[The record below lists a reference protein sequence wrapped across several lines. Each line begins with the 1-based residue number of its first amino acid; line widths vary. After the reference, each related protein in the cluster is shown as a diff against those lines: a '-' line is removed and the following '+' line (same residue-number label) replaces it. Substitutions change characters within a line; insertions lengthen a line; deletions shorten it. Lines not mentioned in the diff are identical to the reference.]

1 MRRRPLALRTRGMLA
16 FGALALAVSTVV
28 AVATYEI
35 ARATLV
41 AQRERAA
48 QRQAFLNARSVRSG
62 LAGGLVGDGR
72 LLDRVQIATGG
83 AALLRM
89 GEEWYSTSVAVDR
102 SDVSAGM
109 LAAVA
114 EGSVARQ
121 RLDTSIGPVVAVAL
135 PVDAS
140 TTYVELVPTAEVAD
154 ALSLVARGA
163 VVVVAASTGLGV
175 LVGRWLAAR
184 VLRPVRRA
192 ADAADRIRQGA
203 LDRRLDDEDDPD
215 LAPLV
220 DSFNEMVDGLQ
231 TRIDREARFASDVS
245 HELRSPLATMSA
257 ALSVAR
263 RSAGDNERE
272 ALDALGAEIDRFNQL
287 VVELL
292 EISRSESG
300 SAAVRREPVDP
311 VELVGSVLRASGR
324 SAVPVVREGPPD
336 RVELD
341 KRRIGQAITN
351 LLDNADHHGGGA
363 TQVLVELTPRSV
375 RFVVDDAGPGVPE
388 TERSYVFGRFARGV
402 DVTVAG
408 TGLGLALVAEHARA
422 HGGRASVED
431 SPCGGARFVVEI
443 ER

>member
-1 MRRRPLALRTRGMLA
+1 MLA
-16 FGALALAVSTVV
+16 FGAIALAVSAV
-28 AVATYEI
+28 AAIATYEI

-41 AQRERAA
+41 SQRERGA

-62 LAGGLVGDGR
+62 LAGERAADGR

-102 SDVSAGM
+102 SDVSADL
-109 LAAVA
+109 LAIVDD
-114 EGSVARQ
+114 GSVGRQ
-121 RLDTSIGPVVAVAL
+121 RLDTAIGPVVAVAL
-135 PVDAS
+135 PIDAS
-140 TTYVELVPTAEVAD
+140 TAYVELVPTAEVAD
-154 ALSLVARGA
+154 ALARVGKGA
-163 VVVVAASTGLGV
+163 VVVVAVSTVLGLV
-175 LVGRWLAAR
+175 VGRWLAGR
-184 VLRPVRRA
+184 VLRPVRRV

-203 LDRRLDDEDDPD
+203 LDRRLDEEDDPD

-245 HELRSPLATMSA
+245 HELRSPLATMGA
-257 ALSVAR
+257 ALSLAR
-263 RSAGDNERE
+263 RSAGPSERE
-272 ALDALGAEIDRFNQL
+272 ALDALGIEIDRFSHL
-287 VVELL
+287 IVELL

-300 SAAVRREPVDP
+300 AVVVQREPVDP
-311 VELVGSVLRASGR
+311 GELVASILRSTGR
-324 SAVPVVREGPPD
+324 AEVPLVRDGVDD

-341 KRRIGQAITN
+341 KRRIGQAVTN

-363 TQVLVELTPRSV
+363 TQVRVELDGAAV
-375 RFVVDDAGPGVPE
+375 RFVVDDRGPGVPE
-388 TERSYVFGRFARGV
+388 TERTHVFGRFARGV

-422 HGGRASVED
+422 HGGRAYVVD
-431 SPCGGARFVVEI
+431 APGGGARFVVEI
-443 ER
+443 DR